1 MAASTLD
8 YIGFVEAAYDASAT
22 PSSWLRS
29 LKDRLRVMFPD
40 ASGSGGY
47 TYAFSTAGFELGSHS
62 FELPREFTEQVT
74 RRLPTMPPALARTL
88 IQRMRSVDLFS
99 EHAAQ
104 SRSAELRG
112 MLHQARS
119 VGVAE
124 AIALHGS
131 TGQDAGCVVSAVF
144 ERRPTVSPRTRGAL
158 ARLASHLGAAH
169 RLRSTEGH
177 PQAEPAGASDSLP
190 VAPTVPCLIVRSVVP
205 LA

>member
-124 AIALHGS
+124 AIALQNVF
-131 TGQDAGCVVSAVF
+131 QDAVGF
-144 ERRPTVSPRTRGAL
+144 HLRPTICE
-158 ARLASHLGAAH
+158 H
-169 RLRSTEGH
+169 RCAIFDEGRH
-177 PQAEPAGASDSLP
+177 
-190 VAPTVPCLIVRSVVP
+190 
-205 LA
+205 